1 MKRANFQLNREA
13 SIFAIV
19 AAAFPVVGYAAP
31 PARVDFAVGN
41 VTAVGPGGQQRTLV
55 KGVQVEEGETVNT
68 NDGRVQLRFT
78 DGAYVSLQPKS
89 EFRIDQYR
97 FEGKQDGSEK
107 GLFSLLKGGLRT
119 VTGLV
124 GRTNKKNYQVTTTVA
139 TIGIRGTEYTIQY
152 GQSITGTVGDG
163 EIQVCNGAGCLNVTS
178 GESYYVE
185 GHGFKPVLSNK
196 KADLPAPPPQIPPVA
211 YEQQSQ
217 SGASGLPSLGLA
229 LVGTL
234 NLDFVQVG
242 FGISDCTPFTCGSN
256 SGVIVF
262 DSNGKL
268 VNFNGQPASNAQAG
282 GNDGIIAWGTFDST
296 PIFGTGTTIN
306 HYVAGLPVP
315 AADLTALGGTT
326 GNYTLIGATP
336 VTNSANQQ
344 IGTLNSATLIVNFG
358 AAGPVSAGMSWT
370 INNLPVSASLTG
382 TYFGNSKFSLSGSA
396 TCGTSCSVSAN
407 VALFGP
413 NAVRAGMAYSMS
425 AFTSNFNAIGA
436 VALTKK

>member
-1 MKRANFQLNREA
+1 MKRANFKLNREA
-13 SIFAIV
+13 GIFAIV
-19 AAAFPVVGYAAP
+19 AAAFPVVGYAAS

-41 VTAVGPGGQQRTLV
+41 VTAVGPGGQQRTLA

-97 FEGKQDGSEK
+97 FDGKQDGSEK
-107 GLFSLLKGGLRT
+107 GFFSLLKGGLRT

-124 GRTNKKNYQVTTTVA
+124 GRTNKKNYQVNTTVA

-185 GHGFKPVLSNK
+185 GQGFKPVLSNK
-196 KADLPAPPPQIPPVA
+196 KADLPAPPPQNPPA
-211 YEQQSQ
+211 AFQQQSQ
-217 SGASGLPSLGLA
+217 SGVSGVPALGLA

-234 NLDFVQVG
+234 NLDFVQAG
-242 FGISDCTPFTCGSN
+242 FRISDCGLFPCGSP
-256 SGVIVF
+256 SFGVIGF

-282 GNDGIIAWGTFDST
+282 GNDGIIAWGTFEST
-296 PIFGTGTTIN
+296 PLFGTGATIN

-315 AADLTALGGTT
+315 AANLVALGGTT

-336 VTNSANQQ
+336 VTDPSNKV
-344 IGTLNSATLIVNFG
+344 IGTLNSATLALNFG
-358 AAGPVSAGMSWT
+358 VSTAPGSATMNWT
-370 INNLPVSASLTG
+370 INGSPVTG
-382 TYFGNSKFSLSGSA
+382 TLSASLSGS
-396 TCGTSCSVSAN
+396 TFSMSGSAN
-407 VALFGP
+407 CGASCAVTARGSLFGP
-413 NAVRAGMAYSMS
+413 NAVRAGMAYSIS
-425 AFTSNFNAIGA
+425 DTNLSGVGAAAFA
-436 VALTKK
+436 KR